1 MGENQLLVDTD
12 VLIAYLNHRA
22 YRSYLESAKF
32 RVYYSAI
39 TKKELL
45 AKRGLKTSERQ
56 AIITLLKRFRL
67 IRINRRV
74 TDEYSRLRSRYPSL
88 AKGDALIG
96 ASALARKLPLLTQNL
111 RHFRVIQG
119 LVLLP
124 VEVRRLRSQR
134 PLSCE

>member
-22 YRSYLESAKF
+22 YRSYLESAKY

-56 AIITLLKRFRL
+56 AILTLLKRFRL
-67 IRINRRV
+67 VRIDRRV
-74 TDEYSRLRSRYPSL
+74 TDEYSRIRSRYPSL

-96 ASALARKLPLLTQNL
+96 ASALARKIPLLTQNL

-134 PLSCE
+134 PL

>member
-22 YRSYLESAKF
+22 YRSYLESTKY

-45 AKRGLKTSERQ
+45 AKRGLKTSESQ
-56 AIITLLKRFRL
+56 AILTLLKRFRL
-67 IRINRRV
+67 IRIDRRV
-74 TDEYSRLRSRYPSL
+74 TDKYSRLRSRYPSL

-134 PLSCE
+134 PL

>member
-1 MGENQLLVDTD
+1 MGENQLLVDMD
-12 VLIAYLNHRA
+12 ILIAYLNQRA
-22 YRSYLESAKF
+22 YRSYLESARY

-45 AKRGLKTSERQ
+45 FKRGLKNSERE
-56 AIITLLKRFRL
+56 AILTLLNRFRL
-67 IRINRRV
+67 IRIDRRV
-74 TDEYSRLRSRYPSL
+74 TDEYSRLRIRYPSL

-111 RHFRVIQG
+111 RHFRVIHG

-124 VEVRRLRSQR
+124 IEVRRPRFQR
-134 PLSCE
+134 PL

>member
-22 YRSYLESAKF
+22 YRSYFESAKY

-45 AKRGLKTSERQ
+45 AKRGLKISERQ

-67 IRINRRV
+67 IRIDRRV
-74 TDEYSRLRSRYPSL
+74 TDEYSRLRIRYPSL

-124 VEVRRLRSQR
+124 IEVRRLRSQR
-134 PLSCE
+134 PL

>member
-22 YRSYLESAKF
+22 YRSYLESAKY

-45 AKRGLKTSERQ
+45 AKRGLKSSERQ
-56 AIITLLKRFRL
+56 AILTLLKRFRL
-67 IRINRRV
+67 IRIDRRV
-74 TDEYSRLRSRYPSL
+74 TDKYSRLRSCYPSL

-134 PLSCE
+134 PL

>member
-22 YRSYLESAKF
+22 YRSYLESAKY

-39 TKKELL
+39 TQKELL

-56 AIITLLKRFRL
+56 AILTLLKRFRL
-67 IRINRRV
+67 IRIDRRV

-119 LVLLP
+119 LVLSP
-124 VEVRRLRSQR
+124 VQVRRLRSQR
-134 PLSCE
+134 PL

>member
-22 YRSYLESAKF
+22 YRSYLESAKY

-56 AIITLLKRFRL
+56 AILTLLKRFRL
-67 IRINRRV
+67 IRIDQRV
-74 TDEYSRLRSRYPSL
+74 TNEYSRLSRKKVS
-88 AKGDALIG
+88 GTF
-96 ASALARKLPLLTQNL
+96 SALTQS
-111 RHFRVIQG
+111 
-119 LVLLP
+119 
-124 VEVRRLRSQR
+124 RRSVFG
-134 PLSCE
+134 

>member
-22 YRSYLESAKF
+22 YRSYLESAKY

-56 AIITLLKRFRL
+56 AILTLLKRFRL

-119 LVLLP
+119 LVLSP
-124 VEVRRLRSQR
+124 VQVRRLRSQR
-134 PLSCE
+134 PL

>member
-134 PLSCE
+134 PL

>member
-22 YRSYLESAKF
+22 YRSYLESAKY

-56 AIITLLKRFRL
+56 AILTLLKRFRL
-67 IRINRRV
+67 LRIDRRV

-124 VEVRRLRSQR
+124 VEVRRLRFQR
-134 PLSCE
+134 PL

>member
-1 MGENQLLVDTD
+1 MGENQLLIDTD

-22 YRSYLESAKF
+22 YRRYLESDRY

-45 AKRGLKTSERQ
+45 SKRGLKSSERQ
-56 AIITLLKRFRL
+56 AILTLLKRFRL
-67 IRINRRV
+67 IRIDRRV

-88 AKGDALIG
+88 AKGDALIA

-111 RHFRVIQG
+111 RHFRVIRG

-124 VEVRRLRSQR
+124 VEVRRLRSQG
-134 PLSCE
+134 PL

>member
-22 YRSYLESAKF
+22 YRSYLESAKY

-56 AIITLLKRFRL
+56 AILTLLKRFRL
-67 IRINRRV
+67 IRIDRRV

-96 ASALARKLPLLTQNL
+96 ASALARKVPLLTQNL

-124 VEVRRLRSQR
+124 IEVRRLRSQR
-134 PLSCE
+134 RL

>member
-22 YRSYLESAKF
+22 YRSYLESAKY

-56 AIITLLKRFRL
+56 AILTLLKRFRL
-67 IRINRRV
+67 IRIDRRV
-74 TDEYSRLRSRYPSL
+74 TDEYSRLRIRYPSL

-124 VEVRRLRSQR
+124 IEVGRLRSQR
-134 PLSCE
+134 PL

>member
-22 YRSYLESAKF
+22 YRSYLESAKY

-56 AIITLLKRFRL
+56 AILTLLKRFRL
-67 IRINRRV
+67 IRIDRRV
-74 TDEYSRLRSRYPSL
+74 TDEYSRLRIRYPSL

-119 LVLLP
+119 LVLSP
-124 VEVRRLRSQR
+124 VQVRRLRSQR
-134 PLSCE
+134 PL